1 VLSRIGNE
9 IGRPA
14 LLEGLREWLGEDALE
29 QEGVLELAS
38 TKVEFML
45 GFLKFMDGK
54 YGGPVGYCR
63 DVLGLTE
70 GDLARIRG
78 NIVA

>member
-1 VLSRIGNE
+1 VLSRIGIE
-9 IGRPA
+9 TGRLA

-38 TKVEFML
+38 TKAEFML
-45 GFLKFMDGK
+45 VFLRFMDGK

-63 DVLGLTE
+63 DILGLTE
-70 GDLARIRG
+70 EDLVRVRG
-78 NIVA
+78 NIIA